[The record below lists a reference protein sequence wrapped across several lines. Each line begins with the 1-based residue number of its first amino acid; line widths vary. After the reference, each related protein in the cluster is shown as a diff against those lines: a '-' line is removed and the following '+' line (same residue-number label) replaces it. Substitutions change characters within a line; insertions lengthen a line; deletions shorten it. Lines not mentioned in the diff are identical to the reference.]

1 MDITKLIPLEAFRWL
16 ILSAYLPRGDNAKLT
31 RSELQEHVGHILE
44 HHNLDE
50 IFPGDFAVTPSNNSP
65 GTRWKARFANIVGR
79 LEKSNVLISAEDE
92 TDRKRLTIHP
102 ACRKEMVHA
111 GLHIDRT
118 NGRNFFTQLPDY
130 VTATSWANNLPLTMD
145 EELHPAIYMAEDGEE
160 RLEKI
165 SFLYNQRDFKGLLKN
180 YTSVLERYRELIPAG
195 NIGLTYQLWKE
206 VEIEVW
212 KAQSK

>member
-1 MDITKLIPLEAFRWL
+1 MGSK
-16 ILSAYLPRGDNAKLT
+16 
-31 RSELQEHVGHILE
+31 
-44 HHNLDE
+44 
-50 IFPGDFAVTPSNNSP
+50 
-65 GTRWKARFANIVGR
+65 WKARFANIVGR

-92 TDRKRLTIHP
+92 TGRKLLTIHP

-118 NGRNFFTQLPDY
+118 NGRSFFTQLPDY

-195 NIGLTYQLWKE
+195 NIGLTDQLWKE

>member
-1 MDITKLIPLEAFRWL
+1 MDIKKLIPLEAYRWL

-31 RSELQEHVGHILE
+31 RAELQEHVGHILE
-44 HHNLDE
+44 HHDLDGV
-50 IFPGDFAVTPSNNSP
+50 FPGDFAFTPSNNSLR
-65 GTRWKARFANIVGR
+65 TRWKARFANIVGR
-79 LEKSNVLISAEDE
+79 LEKSKVLISAEDE
-92 TDRKRLTIHP
+92 TSRKRLIINP

-118 NGRNFFTQLPDY
+118 NGRNFFTQLPEY

-195 NIGLTYQLWKE
+195 NIGLTDQLWNE